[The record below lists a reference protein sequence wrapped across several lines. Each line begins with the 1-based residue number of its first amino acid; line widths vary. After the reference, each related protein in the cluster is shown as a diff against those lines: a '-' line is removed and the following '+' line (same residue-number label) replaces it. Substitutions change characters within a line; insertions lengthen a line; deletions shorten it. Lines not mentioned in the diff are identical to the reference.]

1 MFGVVG
7 APGRTGRVVAEA
19 LLAHGSEV
27 RAIVRRDDAARAWRE
42 RGAEAVV
49 ATLEEPLDRAF
60 AGLEALYVILP
71 EDPTRPD
78 FHAPRRR
85 MTAAICDAVERCG
98 IAHVVVLSTFAAVL
112 AEGNGPARDLH
123 ALEERLAGAGC
134 RLTTLRAAYF
144 QENVA
149 MALAPARHEGIFP
162 TISSAPSQRIPTVA
176 TRDVGRAAAR
186 CLLEPA
192 SANETVGLAGPAY
205 SVDEMAGL
213 LGAALGRTIQVV
225 AIPREAQVG
234 ALVGAGLSDE
244 LAGAV
249 VEMQACLESGRVPF
263 HADRWVEC
271 PTRLEET
278 LDTLLR

>member
-7 APGRTGRVVAEA
+7 ATGRTGRVVSDA
-19 LLAHGSEV
+19 LLAHGSRV
-27 RAIVRRDDAARAWRE
+27 RVIVRSAEAADAWAARGPE
-42 RGAEAVV
+42 VVV
-49 ATLEEPLDRAF
+49 ANLEEPLDRAF

-71 EDPTRPD
+71 EDPRRPD

-85 MTAAICDAVERCG
+85 MSAAIGDAVERCG
-98 IAHVVVLSTFAAVL
+98 VAHVVLLSTFAAAL
-112 AEGNGPARDLH
+112 PDGNGPARDLH

-149 MALAPARHEGIFP
+149 MALAPAKHEGIFL
-162 TISSAPSQRIPTVA
+162 TIAATPSQRIPTVA
-176 TRDVGRAAAR
+176 TRDVARAAAR
-186 CLLEPA
+186 CLLEPPSA
-192 SANETVGLAGPAY
+192 SETVGLAGPAY

-244 LAGAV
+244 IARAI
-249 VEMQACLESGRVPF
+249 VEMQACVESGRVPF

-271 PTRLEET
+271 PTRLEQT